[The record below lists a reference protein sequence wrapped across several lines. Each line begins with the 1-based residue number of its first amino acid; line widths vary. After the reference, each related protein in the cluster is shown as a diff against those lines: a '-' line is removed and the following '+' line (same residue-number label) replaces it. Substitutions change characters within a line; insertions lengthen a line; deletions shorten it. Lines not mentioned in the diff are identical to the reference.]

1 MRRGPRSGCFTI
13 VAVHSTARGPA
24 LGGCR
29 MWHYDDSRAAVRDAL
44 RLSQAM
50 TYKSAVANLPL
61 GGGKGV
67 IMAPDPAAA
76 GSASRG
82 RRADALRDFGDT
94 VEALGGS
101 YITAEDVGT
110 SARDMQLIASVT
122 GHVTGLSRRHGGSG
136 DPSPW
141 TALGV
146 ETAIRVSC
154 ERVFGTP
161 SLEGRTIAIAGL
173 GNVGGRVATACAKGG
188 ATLLVTD
195 IDPRKR
201 VLADGL
207 GARWLEPHEAISAAA
222 DVFAPC
228 ALGGL
233 LDHDSAARLGAPI
246 VAGAAT
252 NQRAADD
259 VAELLAERGVL
270 WAPDFVVNAGG
281 IINISVELEPAGYD
295 PRRAGT
301 LVRGIGDTLR
311 EIYDDAQARQVTPL
325 DAAMVLARRRLAE
338 AGG

>member
-1 MRRGPRSGCFTI
+1 
-13 VAVHSTARGPA
+13 
-24 LGGCR
+24 
-29 MWHYDDSRAAVRDAL
+29 MWHYGDARAAVRDAL

-50 TYKSAVANLPL
+50 TFKSAVAGLPL

-67 IMAPDPAAA
+67 IMAPDPAATVPQHRR
-76 GSASRG
+76 RG

-101 YITAEDVGT
+101 YVTAEDVGT
-110 SARDMQLIASVT
+110 SSRDMQLISSLT
-122 GHVTGLSRRHGGSG
+122 SHVTGLSRRHGGSG

-146 ETAIRVSC
+146 ESAIRVCC

-161 SLEGRTIAIAGL
+161 SLERRTIAISGL
-173 GNVGGRVATACAKGG
+173 GNVGGRVATACAKAG

-201 VLADGL
+201 ALVDGL
-207 GARWLEPHEAISAAA
+207 GARWVEPGEALTAPV
-222 DVFAPC
+222 DVFVPC

-233 LDHDSAARLGAPI
+233 LDHDSVARLGAPI
-246 VAGAAT
+246 VAGAAN
-252 NQRAADD
+252 NQLADDD
-259 VAELLAERGVL
+259 VAALLAARGVL

-281 IINISVELEPAGYD
+281 IINISVELEPGGYD
-295 PRRAGT
+295 ARRAGR

-311 EIYDDAQARQVTPL
+311 RIFDDAADREATPL

-338 AGG
+338 AEAEAGG